1 MTNKEKFLALTTQEN
16 TGTLDR
22 IKFRLENRSWLKRS
36 QAVAIK
42 VLVRLDELRLTQR
55 DLATKMNV
63 KPQYINRIVK
73 GGENL
78 TLDTLDRLEV
88 ALGIDLLVKEEAKI
102 QQTYTSIKSYNPLIK
117 LSYNPDNNVY
127 NKEKMCA

>member
-78 TLDTLDRLEV
+78 TLDTLDRLRS
-88 ALGIDLLVKEEAKI
+88 L
-102 QQTYTSIKSYNPLIK
+102 
-117 LSYNPDNNVY
+117 
-127 NKEKMCA
+127 